1 MLTIDITPY
10 TSGVHRVELD
20 PAPEAVDL
28 EPDTFKNLHVE
39 ATLQAHRDRILVH
52 LRATATAELTCDRT
66 LTTYDQPLEGTY
78 SVLFGP
84 ESMVGTES
92 DRYDEVRPLSPT
104 DNEVDVTD
112 VVRDTIQL
120 AIPQRTIAPGAENEA
135 LQTTYGAPS
144 GEDDDEKAV
153 DPRWSKLQELRD
165 DEEASDE

>member
-1 MLTIDITPY
+1 MLTIDITSY

-20 PAPEAVDL
+20 PAPEAVNL
-28 EPDTFKNLHVE
+28 EPDTFKDVHVE

-52 LRATATAELTCDRT
+52 LQAAATAALTCDRT
-66 LTTYDQPLEGTY
+66 LATYDQPLEGTY

-84 ESMVGTES
+84 ESMAETDS

-104 DNEVDVTD
+104 DNEIDVTD
-112 VVRDTIQL
+112 VVHDTVKL

-135 LQTTYGAPS
+135 LQTTYGGPDEAE
-144 GEDDDEKAV
+144 EDDGPV

-165 DEEASDE
+165 SDETPDG